1 MKKSFE
7 DQWKEALG
15 DASQTPPPE
24 IWDRVEAELNQKRR
38 RFIFWINPSA
48 RKKIVFTGAAAAL
61 ALVLGSTWFMV
72 NLPKNQVTRQDLPAS
87 GIEDFSKETK
97 KNAPEEKSALPAN
110 EQRPLSES
118 FSDFVNRQKPVLT
131 STVKT
136 GQLAV
141 QPALTTENEAEP
153 DSERD
158 FGPGLL
164 PSRAYA
170 YMQVSASLPQIQTP
184 EVPVITDRKA
194 DREKKLRIGFLA
206 ANAPFHPNF
215 SAPGFQQ
222 QALSAAQNSDVLLSF
237 DKSNS
242 ELNGNSFYTNSSR
255 TDAQSSFEPGQS
267 MGFGI
272 TLAHK
277 LKKRL
282 SLESG
287 LKFTRATASYTSN
300 VYAVNQT
307 TGQTESFSHAN
318 YVQSDGKTSDVLI
331 SVSGTSRYTYHFLSV
346 PLLLN
351 YEVLNLGKLRFNAVA
366 GLSNEFLISG
376 SVVNPKQNEQHFNA
390 GNSNFRAI
398 NIAGVGGVR
407 LSYPITSV
415 LDIQLGGTYQHFLTS
430 GLEKNARA
438 TFRPSMSGVHLGIS
452 VRQ

>member
-1 MKKSFE
+1 MNKSFE

-24 IWDRVEAELNQKRR
+24 IWDRVEAELNQKKR

-61 ALVLGSTWFMV
+61 ALVLGSTWFLV
-72 NLPKNQVTRQDLPAS
+72 NLPEKQVTRQDLPAR
-87 GIEDFSKETK
+87 ETTDFSKEAANT
-97 KNAPEEKSALPAN
+97 PEEQSAPPAH
-110 EQRPLSES
+110 EQRPASEP
-118 FSDFVNRQKPVLT
+118 FSGFVSRQEPVLVSVT
-131 STVKT
+131 KT
-136 GQLAV
+136 GQHEV
-141 QPALTTENEAEP
+141 QAILSTENKAERA
-153 DSERD
+153 RD
-158 FGPGLL
+158 FDPKFL
-164 PSRAYA
+164 PSPAYA
-170 YMQVSASLPQIQTP
+170 YMQVSASLPRIQAPEAPIVTP
-184 EVPVITDRKA
+184 RKA
-194 DREKKLRIGFLA
+194 DREKKIRIGFLA

-237 DKSNS
+237 DKGNAG
-242 ELNGNSFYTNSSR
+242 LNGNSFYTNSSR

-272 TLAHK
+272 TLARK

-300 VYAVNQT
+300 VYAVNQS

-318 YVQSDGKTSDVLI
+318 YVQSDEKMSDVLI
-331 SVSGTSRYTYHFLSV
+331 SVSGTSRYSYHFLSV

-351 YEVLNLGKLRFNAVA
+351 YQVLNLGKLQLNAVA

-376 SVVNPKQNEQHFNA
+376 TVVNPKQNEQHFNA

-430 GLEKNARA
+430 GLEKNTQA
-438 TFRPSMSGVHLGIS
+438 TFRPSMPGVHLAIS